1 VQPRIQRHD
10 LVDSTSE
17 RAFAE
22 IAAGRA
28 RDLDLHVA
36 RGQSAGRGRR
46 GRSWHSANGEGLYAS
61 LVLLPAQPIAPVAL
75 TLAGGL
81 AMLDAVRALF
91 ESAGRADPG
100 LALEWPNDLVVGG
113 AKLAGVLVET
123 RGLDP
128 ARPHYVVGLGLNVA
142 QRAFP
147 PELCA
152 ERAVASLALCG
163 LEVPVERALEALAEA
178 LPGRFAEA
186 RERDPRLARD
196 WLAATGL
203 AGCAVH
209 LESGGARHSGRLA
222 ALDLAELELESPRGR
237 ARFPLELVQALARA

>member
-1 VQPRIQRHD
+1 LQLRIHRHD

-22 IAAGRA
+22 LAAGRA

-46 GRSWHSANGEGLYAS
+46 GRSWHSASGEGLYAS
-61 LVLLPAQPIAPVAL
+61 LVLLPRQPIAPVAL

-81 AMLDAVRALF
+81 ALLDAARALF
-91 ESAGRADPG
+91 AGAGRADPG
-100 LALEWPNDLVVGG
+100 LHLEWPNDLAVAG

-147 PELCA
+147 AELRA
-152 ERAVASLALCG
+152 ERAVTSLALCG
-163 LEVPVERALEALAEA
+163 LDVEVARALAALCAA
-178 LPGRFAEA
+178 LPVRFAEA
-186 RERDPRLARD
+186 RAADPCLARD

-203 AGCAVH
+203 AGCAVR
-209 LESGGARHSGRLA
+209 LEAGGARHSGRLA
-222 ALDLAELELESPRGR
+222 GLDLAELELESPRGR